1 MTDQRAA
8 VRIDRQHDRA
18 TGEVCGVNG
27 TVWLQCQP
35 WRCELSTALE
45 LADQWQ
51 ARAEAWEK
59 AAEAVYA
66 VAVELEAEVVRLRIE
81 ARTRQDSSS
90 AVLSADSISGD
101 SAQPEVS

>member
-1 MTDQRAA
+1 MARNEPA
-8 VRIDRQHDRA
+8 RIDRLHARGLDKP
-18 TGEVCGVNG
+18 CGVNG

-35 WRCELSTALE
+35 WRCELSTAIE

-66 VAVELEAEVVRLRIE
+66 VAVELEAEVVRLQIE